1 MTGGKKL
8 IRKTVLMAGYACNNS
23 CVFCMEADRRLVVP
37 DRSTADLLREI
48 ADARE
53 RGSSYLEI
61 IGGEAT
67 IRPDIC
73 TLLAFARSQGFE
85 TVMMATNGR
94 LLSYPDFTKKLAA
107 SGLTEV
113 VFSIH
118 GHTARL
124 HDSLTRAPGSF
135 NQLLQGVQNARAA
148 GIGRI
153 GANCTVTLKNYRHL
167 PAIGRLL
174 LKLGIKSAEFIF
186 VDCNEGGAK
195 ENFDKLVPR
204 ISDAAPY
211 MRQLLDLGIK
221 NGVGDWTVRYVPL
234 CYFREYGD
242 YISEVRET
250 TLFKT
255 EHVAPEFRNM
265 DVAEGR
271 KATGRVKGPQC
282 RACALTGVCEGIWRE
297 YARRFGLAELKA
309 VKK

>member
-1 MTGGKKL
+1 MTAGKEL
-8 IRKTVLMAGYACNNS
+8 MRKTVLMAGYACNNS
-23 CVFCMEADRRLVVP
+23 CVFCMEAGRRRVVRDR
-37 DRSTADLLREI
+37 DTAELLREI
-48 ADARE
+48 AEARE
-53 RGSSYLEI
+53 RGSTYLEI

-73 TLLAFARSQGFE
+73 TLFSFARSLGFE
-85 TVMMATNGR
+85 TIMMATNGR
-94 LLSYPDFTKKLAA
+94 LLAYPAFTEKLAA

-135 NQLLQGVQNARAA
+135 AQLLKGVRNARAA

-153 GANCTVTLKNYRHL
+153 GANCTVTLKNYRYL
-167 PAIGRLL
+167 PVIGRLL

-195 ENFDKLVPR
+195 ENFDQLVPR

-221 NGVGDWTVRYVPL
+221 NGIGDWTVRYVPL

-265 DVAEGR
+265 DVAKGR
-271 KATGRVKGPQC
+271 KTAGRVKGPQC
-282 RACALTGVCEGIWRE
+282 RACALNATCEGVWRE
-297 YARRFGLAELKA
+297 YARHFGLDELKA